1 MMIKNLTKF
10 QKSIAVLLYVLV
22 MIIIE
27 LFYRN
32 PLFNKSLELIPNL
45 QSNQSI
51 KAFWKFITIFGTE
64 KVLIPFFLIFFNWYS
79 LSKSYLYLTILIF
92 SVYFDNVL
100 KIIYNNPRPYWVSTA
115 ISSENCEGGYGNPSG
130 HAFSSSCV
138 YLTIWHITSDNEF
151 FTKRYWLRVIYLG
164 ITLILI
170 FLIMFSRLYL
180 GVHSLNQ
187 LLYGFLLGLS
197 LYLLIFLAL
206 EFHKLDTKSFI
217 ELISS
222 YKILY
227 LSLYICLIVFLL
239 LVYLLVKTDQT
250 YLQFLIFNCPNL
262 DKNRLLETEGFY
274 LGLTIFALIGAH
286 SGFMLL
292 FFLINKY
299 YTKEKVIDYL
309 DCWTDTTLIKS
320 LLRLLLISAI
330 LIPCLLPAVL
340 ISKNA
345 SLVIIFIFKTIVPF
359 YLSLLI
365 AYSFVVFLAV
375 KLSLTNVHF
384 GEICKSIKDSKNEE
398 LDKKQEE
405 KTSSIQVRVL

>member
-1 MMIKNLTKF
+1 MTKF
-10 QKSIAVLLYVLV
+10 LKSIAVLLYVLV

-45 QSNQSI
+45 QSNQSV
-51 KAFWKFITIFGTE
+51 KGFWKFITIFGTE

-79 LSKSYLYLTILIF
+79 LSKSFLYLTILIF

-138 YLTIWHITSDNEF
+138 YLTIWHLTSDNEF

-164 ITLILI
+164 ITLIFI

-187 LLYGFLLGLS
+187 LLFGFLLGLS
-197 LYLLIFLAL
+197 LYVLIFLAL

-222 YKILY
+222 YKI
-227 LSLYICLIVFLL
+227 
-239 LVYLLVKTDQT
+239 
-250 YLQFLIFNCPNL
+250 
-262 DKNRLLETEGFY
+262 
-274 LGLTIFALIGAH
+274 
-286 SGFMLL
+286 
-292 FFLINKY
+292 
-299 YTKEKVIDYL
+299 
-309 DCWTDTTLIKS
+309 
-320 LLRLLLISAI
+320 
-330 LIPCLLPAVL
+330 
-340 ISKNA
+340 
-345 SLVIIFIFKTIVPF
+345 
-359 YLSLLI
+359 
-365 AYSFVVFLAV
+365 
-375 KLSLTNVHF
+375 
-384 GEICKSIKDSKNEE
+384 
-398 LDKKQEE
+398 
-405 KTSSIQVRVL
+405 